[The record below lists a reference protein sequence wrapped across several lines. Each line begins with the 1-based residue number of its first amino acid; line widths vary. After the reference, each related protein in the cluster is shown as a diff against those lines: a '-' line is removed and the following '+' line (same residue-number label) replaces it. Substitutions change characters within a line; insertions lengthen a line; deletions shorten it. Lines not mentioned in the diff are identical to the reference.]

1 MNDLIG
7 FITAR
12 LDEDERTTIAFRD
25 GHPGPCLNYEG
36 QSPENYSEYDTCYRH
51 LATAEASRYRD
62 TAFGLREVEA
72 KRRLLAYLIGLEDKA
87 TDNNWWSLDTDLPF
101 KLLALPYAD
110 HPDYQ
115 AEWAPGTP

>member
-1 MNDLIG
+1 MAVSRDVPRARFAAVVKRALRDARDRGMND
-7 FITAR
+7 AA
-12 LDEDERTTIAFRD
+12 IA
-25 GHPGPCLNYEG
+25 
-36 QSPENYSEYDTCYRH
+36 
-51 LATAEASRYRD
+51 
-62 TAFGLREVEA
+62 
-72 KRRLLAYLIGLEDKA
+72 KA